1 MLTLISLPGCFDAD
15 LTVSFII
22 SQSRLRTLNSRVKS
36 FHFFFKSF
44 HFFELILFLETD
56 TGFLSS
62 ENKTSAFGDMMI
74 ALNTYKMHLESL
86 ALAKFLY
93 LGPHFLK
100 RHPGSLAPFRD
111 INK

>member
-1 MLTLISLPGCFDAD
+1 
-15 LTVSFII
+15 
-22 SQSRLRTLNSRVKS
+22 
-36 FHFFFKSF
+36 
-44 HFFELILFLETD
+44 
-56 TGFLSS
+56 
-62 ENKTSAFGDMMI
+62 MMI

-100 RHPGSLAPFRD
+100 RHPESLAPFRD